1 VNAYVVYE
9 SLWGNTAAIARAV
22 AEGIGPDAVALS
34 TGEATPA
41 VLIDAD
47 LLVAGAPLLAF
58 TLPTERIRD
67 SIKAD
72 AKHRENPPD
81 LEHPSMRWWLEGL
94 APHRALGAA
103 FETRILWSP
112 GSSAGNILRALTT
125 LGHRQV
131 SRPKR
136 FLVTG
141 VYGPLKKGELE
152 KARAWGEELAR
163 SAETT
168 TAAGRPQAR

>member
-1 VNAYVVYE
+1 MKAYVVYE

-22 AEGIGPDAVALS
+22 AEGIGPGAFALS
-34 TGEATPA
+34 TGEVTAA
-41 VLIDAD
+41 MLIDAD

-58 TLPTERIRD
+58 ALPTERIRG
-67 SIKAD
+67 SIKGD

-81 LEHPSMRWWLEGL
+81 LAHPSMRWWLEGL

-103 FETRILWSP
+103 FETRIWWSP
-112 GSSAGNILRALTT
+112 GSSAGKIARALTA
-125 LGHRQV
+125 LGYRQI

-141 VYGPLKKGELE
+141 TYGPLKEGELE
-152 KARAWGEELAR
+152 KARAWGAELAR
-163 SAETT
+163 SAATT
-168 TAAGRPQAR
+168 SAWGKFEDS